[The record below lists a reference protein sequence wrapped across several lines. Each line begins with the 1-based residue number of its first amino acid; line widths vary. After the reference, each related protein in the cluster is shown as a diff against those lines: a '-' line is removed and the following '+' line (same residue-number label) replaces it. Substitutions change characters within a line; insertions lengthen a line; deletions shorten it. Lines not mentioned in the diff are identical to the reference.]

1 MENKREKQKRRIFG
15 RSLIFIVLFIAW
27 VGNAILR
34 VLFGY
39 LAASGVQLLDIPVDQ
54 SILNALAIVFLF
66 LGVSGLSVAFGL
78 WQLKRWGFLGTI
90 IVSLVTIVF
99 DIWGITVQY
108 TAAMGF
114 VVPTLVLIYLVVN
127 RSVFLQPSKLSSDAS
142 MTPLE

>member
-1 MENKREKQKRRIFG
+1 M
-15 RSLIFIVLFIAW
+15 IFIVLFIAW

-39 LAASGVQLLDIPVDQ
+39 LAASGVQLLDIPVAQ

-99 DIWGITVQY
+99 DIWGMTVQY

>member
-66 LGVSGLSVAFGL
+66 LGVS
-78 WQLKRWGFLGTI
+78 
-90 IVSLVTIVF
+90 
-99 DIWGITVQY
+99 
-108 TAAMGF
+108 
-114 VVPTLVLIYLVVN
+114 
-127 RSVFLQPSKLSSDAS
+127 AS
-142 MTPLE
+142 MWHLVYGN

>member
-39 LAASGVQLLDIPVDQ
+39 LAASGVQLLDIPVAQ
-54 SILNALAIVFLF
+54 SILSALAIVFLF

-99 DIWGITVQY
+99 DIWRMTVQY

-114 VVPTLVLIYLVVN
+114 VVPALVLIYLVVN